1 MSALANFLTRWKTLS
16 KIVRFGASAAAALL
30 AVAGIVAVL
39 LAHPARAPLFAQP
52 LHADQLAE
60 VEERL
65 ADWNVAFTPNSEN
78 IIVDAGRRNDLL
90 LRLSLAGVP
99 HAHLASTAE
108 AVGNIGVL
116 TPEPVADA
124 QARIGLAGDIE
135 GSLRGIQGVEDAR
148 IILAPAQRGEFAD
161 GSDREASAGVRLRMR
176 DGAALSAQ
184 AVAGIRA
191 FVAASVP
198 QLRRERV
205 TIVDDRGI
213 ALDSSAGGGDG
224 DAADLT
230 RSLQSAFDGTFG
242 EGAALVRV
250 RAEYDP
256 RQVFEHET
264 RRTALGT
271 QAIEQTRHSESYD
284 GGGKR
289 YRHLDEGQDRG
300 SDTRDSAANAAPGAL
315 KRLSA
320 AVFVDQSRSLD
331 LAKIREL
338 AAATIGYDRSRG
350 DSLAVEAVD
359 FHRTLVVRKDVWW
372 LLYGTVVPAV
382 PVVVLAMAIILAARF
397 ALPPIGALLQSMME
411 RATLE
416 RTSKSVA
423 GFAPA
428 RVRSLL
434 EREPPHAAAAIIS
447 ALPAAT
453 ATAVLDLY
461 PPAERDAIVGRM
473 QRRTSPL
480 VDDPEELLRRCG

>member
-1 MSALANFLTRWKTLS
+1 MGALAQLLTRWKTLS
-16 KIVRFGASAAAALL
+16 KVARFGMSAGAALI
-30 AVAGIVAVL
+30 AVAGIVAIL
-39 LAHPARAPLFAQP
+39 LAHPARTPLFAQS

-65 ADWNVAFTPNSEN
+65 ADWNIAFTPTSEN

-90 LRLSLAGVP
+90 LRLSLAGIP
-99 HAHLASTAE
+99 HQHLASTAE
-108 AVGNIGVL
+108 ALGNIGVL

-135 GSLRGIQGVEDAR
+135 GSLRGIEGIEDAR
-148 IILAPAQRGEFAD
+148 VILAPAQRGEFAD

-213 ALDSSAGGGDG
+213 ALDSSAGDG

-230 RSLQSAFDGTFG
+230 RSLQSAFDSTFG

-256 RQVFEHET
+256 RQVSEHET

-271 QAIEQTRHSESYD
+271 QAIEQTRRSESYD

-300 SDTRDSAANAAPGAL
+300 SDTRDSTAYAAPGVL

-320 AVFVDQSRSLD
+320 AVFVDESRALD
-331 LAKIREL
+331 LAKMREL
-338 AAATIGYDRSRG
+338 AAAAIGYDRSRG
-350 DSLAVEAVD
+350 DTLAVEAVD
-359 FHRTLVVRKDVWW
+359 FHRGLVVRKDIWW
-372 LLYGTVVPAV
+372 LLYGTVVPAA
-382 PVVVLAMAIILAARF
+382 PVVVLAIAIIVAARF
-397 ALPPIGALLQSMME
+397 AFPPMAALVQSMLE

-416 RTSKSVA
+416 RASKSVA